1 MASPTA
7 VAPDPAG
14 SAAASVA
21 PSARETARETAP
33 HASRASD
40 PAGTSS
46 READAPRR
54 PKPPNPFAGDADY
67 LGPISATPQKMV
79 SVMLRVAGVGEGD
92 VVFDL
97 GCNDGRVPITAA
109 VEFGATGVGVE
120 IDEGAAAKARRLA
133 EEAGVSDRVTIL
145 RQNAVKTTGL
155 ENATVVFVYLL
166 PKGNA
171 KISRKLMRET
181 RPGTTVVTYVFRLPR
196 DEWDEHLERVESVS
210 STRDRGEKTP
220 GVDTGAFNK
229 VFRYRVPNA
238 KPRWC
243 RENIFE
249 RAERLARR
257 VGDVVGRAVRGLVFF
272 SFVNKENRRARDDTQ
287 VTRRGL

>member
-14 SAAASVA
+14 AAAKAVA

-33 HASRASD
+33 SSRQ
-40 PAGTSS
+40 GTSS
-46 READAPRR
+46 SRP
-54 PKPPNPFAGDADY
+54 PKPPNPFASDADY

-79 SVMLRVAGVGEGD
+79 SVMLRVAGVQEGD

-120 IDEGAAAKARRLA
+120 IDEGAVSKARRLA
-133 EEAGVSDRVTIL
+133 TEAGVSDRVTIL
-145 RQNAVKTTGL
+145 AQNAVKTTGL
-155 ENATVVFVYLL
+155 EKATVVFVYLL

-181 RPGTTVVTYVFRLPR
+181 RPGTTGGDVRLP
-196 DEWDEHLERVESVS
+196 LTATRVGFALGDGRVREQHA
-210 STRDRGEKTP
+210 RPRRE
-220 GVDTGAFNK
+220 DTGRRHGSVQQGVPVPRAGREAAMVPRKHLRTRRSDSLGASATSSDASFSR
-229 VFRYRVPNA
+229 VF
-238 KPRWC
+238 
-243 RENIFE
+243 EE
-249 RAERLARR
+249 RAF
-257 VGDVVGRAVRGLVFF
+257 VR
-272 SFVNKENRRARDDTQ
+272 ET
-287 VTRRGL
+287 TRRNDGFRRF

>member
-1 MASPTA
+1 MASPAA
-7 VAPDPAG
+7 VEPDPAG
-14 SAAASVA
+14 SVATSV
-21 PSARETARETAP
+21 PPLSARETAPDVRRGLATTSSATSSDAP
-33 HASRASD
+33 H
-40 PAGTSS
+40 
-46 READAPRR
+46 R

-109 VEFGATGVGVE
+109 LAFGATGVGVE
-120 IDEGAAAKARRLA
+120 IDAGAATKARRLA

-145 RQNAVKTTGL
+145 EQNAVRTTGL
-155 ENATVVFVYLL
+155 EEATVVFVYLL

-171 KISRKLMRET
+171 KISKKLMRELK
-181 RPGTTVVTYVFRLPR
+181 PGTRVVTYVFRLPR
-196 DEWDEHLERVESVS
+196 DEWDEHLETVEAVS

-220 GVDTGAFNK
+220 GVDTGSFNK
-229 VFRYRVPNA
+229 VFRYRVPDA

-257 VGDVVGRAVRGLVFF
+257 VGDVVRRFVIARLPKRVRA
-272 SFVNKENRRARDDTQ
+272 
-287 VTRRGL
+287 